1 VASILKYI
9 IGVNINKNIDI
20 TIINFRKTR
29 DSFLCLIKNIID
41 SGMIMRSV
49 SDLTKTSNDAIE
61 NAINVYL
68 ILLVN
73 NNINVIENKKIVS
86 GSVNP
91 CIELSTSL
99 GLNVNIIAPII
110 AYFVSTNFL
119 HKKNIGI
126 IVIDEIIIAIDLC
139 I

>member
-1 VASILKYI
+1 
-9 IGVNINKNIDI
+9 
-20 TIINFRKTR
+20 
-29 DSFLCLIKNIID
+29 
-41 SGMIMRSV
+41 MIMRSV

-61 NAINVYL
+61 NAANVYL

-99 GLNVNIIAPII
+99 GLNVNIIPVII

-119 HKKNIGI
+119 HKKNIGT